1 MSLSTHTSRSN
12 SIEITSETTL
22 NQLRGLDF
30 SNDGSGTSSRR
41 RAPQGHHHEL
51 GRSLNFLNLDRRGTM
66 TPLGAVPGTTTVGGA
81 SPRLRLMQNR
91 IRRLK
96 KTCHFDSQ
104 ERLYSSD
111 SALFK
116 SKLGSGD
123 REPRNPAVPARHDV
137 WFKSLYPKQ
146 GALEKLDE
154 AEQELEESQR
164 GEDSDLEMDLNM
176 SGTDL
181 WLFAN
186 NQSAPGFL
194 PGDRTL
200 QTVDQDEESHIRR

>member
-1 MSLSTHTSRSN
+1 M
-12 SIEITSETTL
+12 
-22 NQLRGLDF
+22 
-30 SNDGSGTSSRR
+30 
-41 RAPQGHHHEL
+41 
-51 GRSLNFLNLDRRGTM
+51 GRSLNFLNLDRRVSIA
-66 TPLGAVPGTTTVGGA
+66 PNVTVGGA

-96 KTCHFDSQ
+96 TKSTTETP

-111 SALFK
+111 SALF
-116 SKLGSGD
+116 SKKNSDHHG
-123 REPRNPAVPARHDV
+123 AVPQRHDV

-154 AEQELEESQR
+154 AEQEYEDSQR
-164 GEDSDLEMDLNM
+164 DDDDVQLELHM

-181 WLFAN
+181 WLFGF

-194 PGDRTL
+194 PSEGGGPLRDSIEEG
-200 QTVDQDEESHIRR
+200 EESHIRRS

>member
-1 MSLSTHTSRSN
+1 MSFSAATSRSN
-12 SIEITSETTL
+12 SIEITAETTL

-30 SNDGSGTSSRR
+30 SDASGTTSSRR
-41 RAPQGHHHEL
+41 RAQQEMGK
-51 GRSLNFLNLDRRGTM
+51 SLNFLNLDRRTSINDISNSKK
-66 TPLGAVPGTTTVGGA
+66 TTVGGA

-96 KTCHFDSQ
+96 KNNHTV
-104 ERLYSSD
+104 ERLYASD
-111 SALFK
+111 SALFRNTK
-116 SKLGSGD
+116 GD
-123 REPRNPAVPARHDV
+123 DTEVQRDV

-154 AEQELEESQR
+154 AEQEY
-164 GEDSDLEMDLNM
+164 EDSQNNSEADDLHM

-181 WLFAN
+181 WLFEA

-194 PGDRTL
+194 PGEAPKL
-200 QTVDQDEESHIRR
+200 EELEDSEDSQSHVRR